1 MSAEPVRKIHHINF
15 LVRDLD
21 AAEQRYRQM
30 LGLGPAIRE
39 ALPGR
44 GVLTAR
50 FRIGEVWLVLV
61 QPTSDQGEP
70 ARHLR
75 DHGEGFFLISFAVD
89 DLDAA
94 IAGAGVAG
102 MRLGSGQP
110 RTGLGGWRVID
121 FIAAD
126 TFGATVQL
134 TEDHIAY
141 DYESRE
147 PSGDSG

>member
-1 MSAEPVRKIHHINF
+1 MSMEPVRKIHHINF

-21 AAEQRYRQM
+21 VAEQRYRQM

-50 FRIGEVWLVLV
+50 FRVGEVWLVLV
-61 QPTSDQGEP
+61 QPTSEQGEP
-70 ARHLR
+70 AEHLR

-94 IAGAGVAG
+94 LAHADAEGT
-102 MRLGSGQP
+102 RLGSRLKAEQLRILLATLVLIVCGKLALDLFLQP
-110 RTGLGGWRVID
+110 SELYSLSTPGG
-121 FIAAD
+121 
-126 TFGATVQL
+126 
-134 TEDHIAY
+134 H
-141 DYESRE
+141 
-147 PSGDSG
+147 

>member
-1 MSAEPVRKIHHINF
+1 MPITKIHHINF

-21 AAEQRYRQM
+21 VAEQRYRQM

-50 FRIGEVWLVLV
+50 FRVGEVWLVLV
-61 QPTSDQGEP
+61 QPTSEQGEP
-70 ARHLR
+70 AEHLR

-94 IAGAGVAG
+94 LAHADAEGT
-102 MRLGSGQP
+102 RLGSSQP

-121 FIAAD
+121 FITAD

-134 TEDHIAY
+134 TEERIAY
-141 DYESRE
+141 DYKPRE
-147 PSGDSG
+147 RAEGPD